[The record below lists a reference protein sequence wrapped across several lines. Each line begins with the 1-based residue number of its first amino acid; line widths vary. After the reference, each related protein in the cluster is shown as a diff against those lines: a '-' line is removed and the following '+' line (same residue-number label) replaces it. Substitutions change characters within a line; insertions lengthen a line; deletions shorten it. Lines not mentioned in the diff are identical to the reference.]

1 MKKIAF
7 ILALCL
13 ALSCAACGTAEGT
26 GGTEKPAVNAVPMKS
41 SSTPT
46 GFVDV
51 PTDAW
56 YAEAVAWC
64 RENGI
69 MSGTSESEFSPDEPM
84 SRAMLA
90 TVLWR
95 RENSPLVDHT
105 MDFSDVQ
112 TDTWYT
118 EAVRWASS
126 EGVMSGYGNGSFG
139 VDDPVTREQFTTVL
153 WRYADSPDGGEA
165 ETFADESAI
174 SPWAKDAVKWARAN
188 GIIGGKGE
196 NRFDPKGNATR
207 AEAAMILYNF
217 LLTLW
222 QTLTLAVKRYSI
234 CWTP

>member
-1 MKKIAF
+1 MKKIVF

-13 ALSCAACGTAEGT
+13 LISCAACGTAEGA
-26 GGTEKPAVNAVPMKS
+26 GGTERPAVNAVPMKS

-95 RENSPLVDHT
+95 RENSVRVGHT

-118 EAVRWASS
+118 EAVCWAAS
-126 EGVMSGYGNGSFG
+126 EKLMEGYGDGSFG
-139 VDDPVTREQFTTVL
+139 VDAPVTREQFAAVL

-165 ETFADESAI
+165 EAFSDEGMI
-174 SPWAKDAVKWARAN
+174 SPWEKDAVKWARAN

-207 AEAAMILYNF
+207 AEPEFIFNHF
-217 LLTLW
+217 L
-222 QTLTLAVKRYSI
+222 
-234 CWTP
+234 TPFSFTVTT

>member
-1 MKKIAF
+1 MKKIVF

-13 ALSCAACGTAEGT
+13 LISCAACGTAEGA
-26 GGTEKPAVNAVPMKS
+26 GGTERPAVNAVPMKS

-69 MSGTSESEFSPDEPM
+69 MSGTSESKFSPDEPM

-95 RENSPLVDHT
+95 RENSVWVGHT

-118 EAVRWASS
+118 EAVCWAAS
-126 EGVMSGYGNGSFG
+126 EKLMEGYGDGSFG
-139 VDDPVTREQFTTVL
+139 VDAPVTREQFAAVL

-165 ETFADESAI
+165 EAFSDEGMI

-207 AEAAMILYNF
+207 AEPEFIFNHF
-217 LLTLW
+217 L
-222 QTLTLAVKRYSI
+222 
-234 CWTP
+234 TPFSFTVTT